1 MASSAYT
8 IKQEQYEKNIK
19 LVYEYERERNMNHTE
34 FARICGINYNT
45 FAQIA
50 SGRFSGTIFTWRKI
64 KAATNLKIEY
74 DQKICDCL
82 PPKLSKNEIFLTD
95 DVIPHIAKFGN
106 VYMNPMRVKQLGG
119 NKKLIDTLKAYGL
132 NCRIHPESEDDGFI
146 LEVCFNK

>member
-50 SGRFSGTIFTWRKI
+50 SGRFSGTIFAWRKI

-95 DVIPHIAKFGN
+95 YVIPHIAKFGN

>member
-19 LVYEYERERNMNHTE
+19 LVYEYESERNMNHTE

-95 DVIPHIAKFGN
+95 YVIPHIVKFGN
-106 VYMNPMRVKQLGG
+106 VYMNPMRVQQLGG
-119 NKKLIDTLKAYGL
+119 KKKTIDAVSYTHLDVYKRQIYLCLSVSGS
-132 NCRIHPESEDDGFI
+132 II
-146 LEVCFNK
+146 Y